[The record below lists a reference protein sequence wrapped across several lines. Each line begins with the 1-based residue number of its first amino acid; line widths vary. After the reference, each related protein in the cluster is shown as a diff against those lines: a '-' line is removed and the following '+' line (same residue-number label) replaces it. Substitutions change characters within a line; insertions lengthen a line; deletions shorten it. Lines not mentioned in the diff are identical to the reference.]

1 MNKKSEGLNLPLEA
15 YIIFNTQLKAM
26 NSDTLIELLQKGFRV
41 TLGATASL
49 IEILQDP
56 QRRDE
61 NLDRLRTDLAELSEE
76 WAAKGEMTEQ
86 EARNFVETILTQ
98 QTGRSP
104 SDTPST
110 SDRTSSSTTS
120 SSVTANPEVQT
131 DVQELTNQI
140 AAIRSELERLREQ
153 DS

>member
-1 MNKKSEGLNLPLEA
+1 
-15 YIIFNTQLKAM
+15 M
-26 NSDTLIELLQKGFRV
+26 NSDTLIQLLQKGFRV

-49 IEILQDP
+49 LEILQDP

-61 NLDRLRTDLAELSEE
+61 NLDRLRTDLAELAEE

-104 SDTPST
+104 SEST
-110 SDRTSSSTTS
+110 TSTTS
-120 SSVTANPEVQT
+120 STATVTPPTTTSPEVQT
-131 DVQELTNQI
+131 DVQELTAQI
-140 AAIRSELERLREQ
+140 AAIRAELERLRQQ

>member
-1 MNKKSEGLNLPLEA
+1 
-15 YIIFNTQLKAM
+15 M
-26 NSDTLIELLQKGFRV
+26 NSETLIELLQKGFRV

-61 NLDRLRTDLAELSEE
+61 NLNRLRLELAELAEE
-76 WAAKGEMTEQ
+76 WAAKGEMTER

-98 QTGRSP
+98 QTQSTPAGGTYTDTSTVASPPSP
-104 SDTPST
+104 STTVTVTPPT
-110 SDRTSSSTTS
+110 EMQADLR
-120 SSVTANPEVQT
+120 
-131 DVQELTNQI
+131 ELTTQI
-140 AAIRSELERLREQ
+140 AAIREELEKMRD